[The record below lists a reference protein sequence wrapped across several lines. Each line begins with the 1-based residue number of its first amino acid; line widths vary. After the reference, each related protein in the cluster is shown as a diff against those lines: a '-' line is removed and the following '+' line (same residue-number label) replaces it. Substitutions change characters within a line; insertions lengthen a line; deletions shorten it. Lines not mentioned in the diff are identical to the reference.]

1 MSYQNIIYAAM
12 APAAIDRLIE
22 TANDL
27 AAEVRQFADD
37 AETAGSLTLAKS
49 LRAMADHYD
58 TARLAVEEPSLTNH
72 PAAVTDA
79 ERRAEGWLASL

>member
-1 MSYQNIIYAAM
+1 MSYRSI
-12 APAAIDRLIE
+12 APAALDRLIE

-37 AETAGSLTLAKS
+37 AEAAGSLMLAKS

-58 TARLAVEEPSLTNH
+58 TARCAVEEPSLTNH

-79 ERRAEGWLASL
+79 ERRAEARLASL